1 MTSLWSNTVSLP
13 NFEPLQGDLKTDVL
27 VIGGGMAGLLC
38 AYFLEKAGVDYALVE
53 ADTICGG
60 VTQNTTAKLT
70 SQHGLIY
77 DKLLK
82 GAGVEKAALYLRAN
96 QEALD
101 QYRQLCQ
108 NIDCDFEEKDAY
120 VYTLKNPEKIRREA
134 DALREIGFSAQ
145 VVRELPLPLR
155 VSSALRF
162 ANQGQFHPLKFAAG
176 IARGLRIYE
185 HTRVLELADHAA
197 RTERGMISAKKIIMA
212 AHFPFDNKH
221 GNYFLKMYQHRSY
234 VLALENA
241 QDVGGIYVDEAEAGL
256 SFRNYENLLLLGGG
270 DHRTGKTGGNYLE
283 LEAFAAEHYP
293 DAAIR
298 YRWATQDCM
307 SLDGVPYVGQY
318 SKNTPDFFVAT
329 GFNKWG
335 MTSSLVSAE
344 ILADLVQ
351 GKPSKFAPVFSPSR
365 SIIKPQLAKNA
376 VSAVGNLLRLSRP
389 RCPHLG
395 CALRWNSVEHS
406 WDCPCHGSRFDTQ
419 GHLLNNP
426 ATGELKTIK

>member
-1 MTSLWSNTVSLP
+1 MS
-13 NFEPLQGDLKTDVL
+13 LQGDLKTDVL

-176 IARGLRIYE
+176 IAQGLRIYE

-197 RTERGMISAKKIIMA
+197 HTERGMISAKKIIMA

-221 GNYFLKMYQHRSY
+221 GNYFFKNVPAPLLCSGSGKCP
-234 VLALENA
+234 
-241 QDVGGIYVDEAEAGL
+241 GCG
-256 SFRNYENLLLLGGG
+256 RNIC
-270 DHRTGKTGGNYLE
+270 R
-283 LEAFAAEHYP
+283 
-293 DAAIR
+293 
-298 YRWATQDCM
+298 
-307 SLDGVPYVGQY
+307 
-318 SKNTPDFFVAT
+318 
-329 GFNKWG
+329 
-335 MTSSLVSAE
+335 
-344 ILADLVQ
+344 
-351 GKPSKFAPVFSPSR
+351 
-365 SIIKPQLAKNA
+365 
-376 VSAVGNLLRLSRP
+376 
-389 RCPHLG
+389 
-395 CALRWNSVEHS
+395 
-406 WDCPCHGSRFDTQ
+406 
-419 GHLLNNP
+419 
-426 ATGELKTIK
+426 